1 MRSVTVSACILAFL
15 WASAARAADCP
26 GHPGAIGT
34 SRTIYV
40 DPAEHPRIG
49 GMQYSETLP
58 LRDHE
63 VVLTFDDGPLPPKT
77 TRVLDILASE
87 CVKATFFIVGRM
99 AHDFPAVLRREY
111 AEGHSIG
118 THSQNHPLD
127 FERAPIEKVAAE
139 VDEGIASVTAALG
152 DPKDVAP
159 FFRNPGLEHQD
170 STDDYINSHGLMV
183 WSADFPADDWKHIK
197 AAEIYRRAITRI
209 EAKHRGI
216 LLLHDIQPQTVLAL
230 PMILNELK
238 RRGYHIVHVA
248 PATPDEPKTATEP
261 SEWAIAGKK
270 PSWTPEVVSVDPEPV
285 VPALADTTLM
295 PPSSAAPPAPT
306 PAAPATTSFV
316 PAQLSSAPATATTLG
331 PPIAIVPTTSNVAAP
346 NSATSNTASLNAAA
360 PTVVT
365 PERPA
370 LLLQPGTIEPPHRT
384 ANVPLPPER
393 PRILTKRA
401 ALPTPKPVGH
411 MGMTPETAPERSEHE
426 HAGEHSEREHK
437 DAHQELTTGSIAP
450 VHAAEPAPMPVP
462 QVSSS
467 PPSEPASADAD
478 GPIIRPSA
486 DIPTAK
492 PAQ

>member
-1 MRSVTVSACILAFL
+1 MRSVTISACILAL
-15 WASAARAADCP
+15 LSASAARAADCP

-77 TRVLDILASE
+77 THVLDILASE

-139 VDEGIASVTAALG
+139 VDEGIASVTTALG

-159 FFRNPGLEHQD
+159 FFRNPGLERQD
-170 STDDYINSHGLMV
+170 IVDDYLNGRGLMV

-209 EAKHRGI
+209 EAKHKGI

-248 PATPDEPKTATEP
+248 PASAEEPKTATER
-261 SEWAIAGKK
+261 SEWLIAGRK
-270 PSWTPEVVSVDPEPV
+270 PSWTPEVVSVEPEPV

-306 PAAPATTSFV
+306 PSAPATTSFV
-316 PAQLSSAPATATTLG
+316 PAQLSSAPTTATALG
-331 PPIAIVPTTSNVAAP
+331 PPIPTIPTTADAVAP
-346 NSATSNTASLNAAA
+346 NSATSNTASSDAATSSAA
-360 PTVVT
+360 PH
-365 PERPA
+365 ERPV

-393 PRILTKRA
+393 PRILDKRA

-411 MGMTPETAPERSEHE
+411 MGMTPASTSERSEHE
-426 HAGEHSEREHK
+426 RAGEHSEREHK

-450 VHAAEPAPMPVP
+450 VHAAEPTPP
-462 QVSSS
+462 VSSVPLS

-486 DIPTAK
+486 DIPTPK